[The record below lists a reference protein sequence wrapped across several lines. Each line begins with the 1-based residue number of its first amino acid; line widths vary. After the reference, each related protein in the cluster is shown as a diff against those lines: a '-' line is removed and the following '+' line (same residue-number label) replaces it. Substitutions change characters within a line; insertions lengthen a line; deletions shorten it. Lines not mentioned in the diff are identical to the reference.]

1 MEEES
6 KIILQLFAESGN
18 DDGQDE
24 LTETDKAF
32 DAMVADYEAKLADK
46 DKQLNEANKM
56 IGSLSKALRERGLD
70 QKKDDE
76 EEKEPT
82 IEDSW
87 GEILGTEGK

>member
-1 MEEES
+1 MPDEE
-6 KIILQLFAESGN
+6 KDN
-18 DDGQDE
+18 GQNE

-56 IGSLSKALRERGLD
+56 IGSLSKALRERGLE

-76 EEKEPT
+76 SEKEPT

-87 GEILGTEGK
+87 GEILGTEEK

>member
-1 MEEES
+1 MKDKS
-6 KIILQLFAESGN
+6 KIILQLFA
-18 DDGQDE
+18 DDENKDNNE

-46 DKQLNEANKM
+46 DKKLDEANKM
-56 IGSLSKALRERGLD
+56 IGSLSKALRERGLA
-70 QKKDDE
+70 QSKDE

-87 GEILGTEGK
+87 GKILGTED